1 MYVILLVR
9 KILKTTISTIEN
21 TCKICVYCTTLM
33 SFDSKAVTFLIV
45 SSPFMMLPKTF
56 EKETNLVLY

>member
-9 KILKTTISTIEN
+9 KILNTSTIEN
-21 TCKICVYCTTLM
+21 TCTISVYCTTLM
-33 SFDSKAVTFLIV
+33 SFDSRAVTFLIV
-45 SSPFMMLPKTF
+45 SSPFMMLPKNF